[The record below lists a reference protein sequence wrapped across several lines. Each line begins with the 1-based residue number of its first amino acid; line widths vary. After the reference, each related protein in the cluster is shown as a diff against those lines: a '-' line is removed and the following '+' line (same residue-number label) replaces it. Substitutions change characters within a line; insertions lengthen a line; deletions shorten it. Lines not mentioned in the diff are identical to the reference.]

1 MLAFFPTFQSNR
13 SHKFPCK
20 HVTYVLIR
28 FMWNVPKY
36 QLLPTKTTVGK
47 PQRTSALPAGSGLQ
61 QSSVMLEKFWGGVFL
76 QLASFLA
83 LEGKYML
90 FKVANIKVSARR
102 AAAPSTLQS
111 EHRHLP
117 ACSVLISLSPTAR
130 YEHLSVDSLLRIC
143 TTCRPRLTILL
154 HDVV

>member
-1 MLAFFPTFQSNR
+1 MSQNTNFFPRKPPLANPSAR
-13 SHKFPCK
+13 ICSSRGVRPSAVDCR
-20 HVTYVLIR
+20 VREVL
-28 FMWNVPKY
+28 
-36 QLLPTKTTVGK
+36 
-47 PQRTSALPAGSGLQ
+47 
-61 QSSVMLEKFWGGVFL
+61 GGIFL
-76 QLASFLA
+76 QLASFIV

-90 FKVANIKVSARR
+90 FKVASIKVSARG

-154 HDVV
+154 HDVI

>member
-1 MLAFFPTFQSNR
+1 MSQNINFFPRKPPLANPSARIFSSR
-13 SHKFPCK
+13 GVGPAAADC
-20 HVTYVLIR
+20 YVREVL
-28 FMWNVPKY
+28 
-36 QLLPTKTTVGK
+36 
-47 PQRTSALPAGSGLQ
+47 
-61 QSSVMLEKFWGGVFL
+61 GGVFL
-76 QLASFLA
+76 QLASFIA
-83 LEGKYML
+83 LEGKSML

-111 EHRHLP
+111 EYRHLP